1 MNKLKNEKVT
11 SGYRNVSFDVEPLFT
26 NVLLD
31 ETIQLVLKRIY
42 EKYQVLINII
52 KPEMKEM
59 LIICAKNVHF
69 VFNEDIPKQTDGVAM
84 RFPLFSVFADI
95 FIVELDDTIDPV

>member
-1 MNKLKNEKVT
+1 
-11 SGYRNVSFDVEPLFT
+11 
-26 NVLLD
+26 
-31 ETIQLVLKRIY
+31 
-42 EKYQVLINII
+42 
-52 KPEMKEM
+52 MKEM

>member
-1 MNKLKNEKVT
+1 MNKLKNKKVT
-11 SGYRNVSFDVEPLFT
+11 SGYRNASFDVEPLFT

-31 ETIQLVLKRIY
+31 ETIQLVLKKIY
-42 EKYQVLINII
+42 EKHQALINV

-69 VFNEDIPKQTDGVAM
+69 IFNEDIPKQTDGVVM
-84 RFPLFSVFADI
+84 GFPLFSVFADI